1 MTLGD
6 IDQVFVRGKVDEAD
20 IGRVRLGQ
28 PARIRVE
35 TFKDKVFNGQVT
47 QISPMGVEK
56 DNVTNFEVR
65 VSIDNPGKELKA
77 NMTAN
82 AEIVL
87 EEHPNALIVPEA
99 ADHLRRA
106 EATRSSTSSRR
117 ARRPAGSKVAGQARR
132 RQRHEDP
139 GARRPQGRRQGRPAL
154 VARACMREK
163 PSSSRSQNLRANK
176 LRSFLTMFG
185 ILWGMISV
193 VVLSATGEGFRRG
206 NEQGA
211 ARARAR
217 TSASSGAAAPA
228 CRPAA
233 SAPAGRSS
241 LTLDDARAIAAES
254 SMIAVVSPELERGGV
269 QRQERYNAATA
280 RVTGIEPQYQDIRTI
295 ELEYG
300 RSFTWTGRGAGRA
313 RRDRRLRHGRAAV
326 RQAPHPRRD
335 AHARTACRTRSSARS
350 ARRTRTA
357 TTAAPTTT
365 RSSCRS
371 RRWRAT
377 CRARTRR
384 PARCRTSSSRRRTG
398 SSTQLP
404 RVLDERTG
412 RIEDIDWPLEQNVR
426 AVLARRHGFDPGR
439 QAGHRDVG
447 HVAADADVRPH
458 DRPHEATSSP
468 SSASSR
474 WRSAASA

>member
-1 MTLGD
+1 MLTRDVEIGSPVSSILNLGANATLVMTLGD

-35 TFKDKVFNGQVT
+35 TFKDKMFNGTVT

-99 ADHLRRA
+99 AVTYDA
-106 EATRSSTSSRR
+106 QKNAFVDVVG
-117 ARRPAGSKVAGQARR
+117 ARHEERPAAKTPVKLGVGNGTKIQILDGLQAG
-132 RQRHEDP
+132 RQDRSAVVGEP
-139 GARRPQGRRQGRPAL
+139 CA
-154 VARACMREK
+154 K
-163 PSSSRSQNLRANK
+163 PSLQSFQNLRANK

-206 NEQGA
+206 NDKVLLELGKNIGIVWGG
-211 ARARAR
+211 R
-217 TSASSGAAAPA
+217 TSLQAGGE
-228 CRPAA
+228 R
-233 SAPAGRSS
+233 AGRQIL

-254 SMIAVVSPELERGGV
+254 SMVAVVSPELERGAV
-269 QRQERYNAATA
+269 SVKSAYNAATA

-300 RSFTWTGRGAGRA
+300 RSFTWQDEEQVA
-313 RRDRRLRHGRAAV
+313 RVAIVGFDMAEQLFGKRHILGESR
-326 RQAPHPRRD
+326 
-335 AHARTACRTRSSARS
+335 HAQRHCRTRSSARFG
-350 ARRTRTA
+350 RRIRTA
-357 TTAAPTTT
+357 TTAGRTTT
-365 RSSCRS
+365 RSSCRL
-371 RRWRAT
+371 RR
-377 CRARTRR
+377 
-384 PARCRTSSSRRRTG
+384 
-398 SSTQLP
+398 
-404 RVLDERTG
+404 
-412 RIEDIDWPLEQNVR
+412 
-426 AVLARRHGFDPGR
+426 
-439 QAGHRDVG
+439 
-447 HVAADADVRPH
+447 
-458 DRPHEATSSP
+458 
-468 SSASSR
+468 
-474 WRSAASA
+474 